1 MYCYH
6 GGAPGHYSSG
16 ALDGKPRSF
25 GFEWYA
31 FYLIGELLLIFALGG
46 ADQVVRMWDTRSGVQ
61 VSTAFAKASVASLEL
76 SRDCKYITTAAGKEV
91 TFWDATT
98 LVPYKMYTLSI
109 LHFLSTQ
116 L

>member
-1 MYCYH
+1 M
-6 GGAPGHYSSG
+6 
-16 ALDGKPRSF
+16 
-25 GFEWYA
+25 
-31 FYLIGELLLIFALGG
+31 
-46 ADQVVRMWDTRSGVQ
+46 VRMWDTRSGVQ